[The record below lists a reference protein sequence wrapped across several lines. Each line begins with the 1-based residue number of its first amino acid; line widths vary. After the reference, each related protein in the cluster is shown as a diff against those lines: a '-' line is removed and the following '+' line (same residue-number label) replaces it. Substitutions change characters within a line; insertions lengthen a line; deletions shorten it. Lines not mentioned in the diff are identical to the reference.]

1 MVGYLCTYLPEEVL
15 YSAGVLPVRVMGGH
29 EPQDV
34 TEPHI
39 AGYYCAWCRD
49 TLAQGILGRYDYL
62 DGLATAHSCMHIR
75 QTYHSWI
82 KHHPVSYSYY
92 MYMPGQVHTPQAEE
106 CLRREIEDFKCS
118 VEEWV
123 DKDVSEDA
131 LKDAI
136 QVYGRHR
143 QLIGELY
150 RRRKGAEPFFSGA
163 EALSVV
169 LSSQVMDKREHNQWL
184 EELLSKPTSGAGASL
199 RLMMLGSVID
209 DVAMVELIESMG
221 AMVVTDDSC
230 TGTRYFWG
238 DTPLQTDPYT
248 HMAKFQLRKPPC
260 PIKDMEERRRPA
272 HVLSL
277 AQEYGVHGAIFVQE
291 KFCDPHASDF
301 PTLRVALEQVG
312 IPSLKLEVDVTT
324 PLGQLRTRIEAFM
337 EMLQVEV

>member
-1 MVGYLCTYLPEEVL
+1 
-15 YSAGVLPVRVMGGH
+15 
-29 EPQDV
+29 
-34 TEPHI
+34 
-39 AGYYCAWCRD
+39 
-49 TLAQGILGRYDYL
+49 
-62 DGLATAHSCMHIR
+62 
-75 QTYHSWI
+75 
-82 KHHPVSYSYY
+82 